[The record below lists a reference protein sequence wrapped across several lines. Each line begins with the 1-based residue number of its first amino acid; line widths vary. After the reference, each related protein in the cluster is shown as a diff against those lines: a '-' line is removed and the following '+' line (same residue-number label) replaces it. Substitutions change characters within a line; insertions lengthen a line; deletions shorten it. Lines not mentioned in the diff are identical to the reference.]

1 MEGRHNNNDSGR
13 SSYGRQQNNRN
24 GGHRRHERFEGPKR
38 EAILKLQNYL
48 NQEIIVN
55 LSGGREVEGKLTG
68 FDQLM
73 NLVLEDTVEKLRDV
87 NDRTKFT
94 GSTRK
99 LGKIIIRGPLLLAIS
114 PKDGFETISNPFV
127 SDSSQEKVL

>member
-1 MEGRHNNNDSGR
+1 MEGRRNNNESDR

-38 EAILKLQNYL
+38 EAILKLQTYL
-48 NQEIIVN
+48 NKEIVVN

-87 NDRTKFT
+87 NDRTKFNGT
-94 GSTRK
+94 SRK
-99 LGKIIIRGPLLLAIS
+99 LGMVIIRGPLLLAIS
-114 PKDGFETISNPFV
+114 PKDGFEVISNPFV
-127 SDSSQEKVL
+127 SELNQEEVL